1 MALYPRPPRGTV
13 LNIRIDPAL
22 KAELQKLADRDRRPL
37 SSWIKLL
44 LEDAVKAEQP
54 KRGR

>member
-1 MALYPRPPRGTV
+1 MAKETRRSVV
-13 LNIRIDPAL
+13 LNIRIDATL
-22 KAELQKLADRDRRPL
+22 KAELQKLADQDRRPL

-54 KRGR
+54 KGRKG